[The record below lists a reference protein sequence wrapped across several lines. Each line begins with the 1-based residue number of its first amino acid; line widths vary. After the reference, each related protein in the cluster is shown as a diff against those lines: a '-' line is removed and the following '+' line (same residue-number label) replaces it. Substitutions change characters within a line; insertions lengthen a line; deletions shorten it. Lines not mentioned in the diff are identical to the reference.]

1 MNRII
6 ISFLFLLVVGVA
18 QAQEFKATV
27 KINTPKLQTADPAIF
42 KTLEKAVNQLV
53 TGTAWTENEF
63 EEFEKINVNVTI
75 NITEEVSATSFKAEL
90 LIQATRPI
98 FNTSQETQL
107 FAISDARVSFSYE
120 QFQPLEFTKNVYSN
134 NLTSIISYYCYLMLG
149 YDHDTFSPSGGT
161 PYYQLAQDVL
171 TNVPPNI
178 VTSDDGWSAAK
189 GNNRNRYWLL
199 ENALSPRVSP
209 LRSAFYDYHLRG
221 LDRMTEDVDEARKSI
236 ANAII
241 KVAQVNRS
249 YPSSMMVQLF
259 ALAKGDEILQI
270 FIVDNYTVRKKI
282 YDAMIKIDAT
292 NASKY
297 EPLLK
302 R

>member
-1 MNRII
+1 MNRVI
-6 ISFLFLLVVGVA
+6 ISFLFLLVVGVTK
-18 QAQEFKATV
+18 AQEFNATV

-42 KTLEKAVNQLV
+42 KTLEKAVNQLI
-53 TGTAWTENEF
+53 TGTAWTEDEF
-63 EEFEKINVNVTI
+63 EEFEKINTNITI

-107 FAISDARVSFSYE
+107 FAISDSRVSFSYE

-134 NLTSIISYYCYLMLG
+134 NLTSIISYYCYMILG
-149 YDHDTFSPSGGT
+149 YDYDTFSPNGGT

-171 TNVPPNI
+171 TNIPPNI
-178 VTSDDGWSAAK
+178 VTSDDGWSAVK
-189 GNNRNRYWLL
+189 GKNKNRYWLL
-199 ENALSPRVSP
+199 ENVLSPRVS
-209 LRSAFYDYHLRG
+209 LMRSAFYDYHLRG
-221 LDRMTEDVDEARKSI
+221 LDRMTEDVVEARKSI
-236 ANAII
+236 ANALTKIS
-241 KVAQVNRS
+241 QVNRS
-249 YPSSMMVQLF
+249 YPNAMIVRLF

-270 FIVDNYTVRKKI
+270 FIVENYAVRKKI